1 MLLPTTLYT
10 LKLLPFFSS
19 NKKDYR
25 VFNFMNGRTEPDSV
39 HEAPSGEDLTLV
51 IDNGCFACRAGWA
64 CEKEPRMQFK
74 NVMAKNR
81 GSRSKAGDWDTQ
93 IGNDIKN
100 IEVVRWLLKTQFDRN
115 VVVNFEVQEQIFDHI
130 FHHLGITSENCVPHP
145 LVLTEAVCNPSHC
158 RHLMSELLFECYHV
172 PRVAY
177 GIDALFS
184 LHHNTGGT
192 PGDALVVSA
201 GFHTTHVL
209 PVIDGRLDAQHCKRI
224 NVGGAHSTAYL
235 QRLLQL
241 KHPALLSGITLSR
254 VEKLAQHHC
263 YVAHD
268 YVAELECWHDSAY
281 SEANTRV
288 IQLPCASR
296 SGLGAAGTVVASPAS
311 MTVAASSL
319 CDDRKQQQ
327 LRRLQELNARRR
339 VERLQADTH
348 KLQTLRKVQEM
359 EVRGNSEQLGQALSS
374 LGLRSIAELHLNIE
388 RLQAAMDTRSHNVQS
403 DDSLEPRP
411 DEERGMEQ
419 EKAEW
424 LQKLRRERGMLLE
437 RLKNRHKNS
446 AHKAEKLHKQNE
458 PYIKE
463 EEDDDDEG
471 MIGHLESIESDSE
484 EDPEHLA
491 DVERLLRQHDTAF
504 EKPGLAVQPPL
515 AAFNLSEF
523 YRLRMGVERPRVP
536 ETIFQPSLL
545 GEDCAGLIETIEFV
559 LNRYPA
565 EQQAK
570 LVQRLFV
577 TGGNAAYVGMQARL
591 QQELLAIR
599 PFKSSFNVMLAEDP
613 VLNSWHGACDWAT
626 RNVENS
632 RVWISRAEYLEK
644 GGHYLKEHEA
654 SNMYIP
660 APSVPQN

>member
-1 MLLPTTLYT
+1 MAFPVE
-10 LKLLPFFSS
+10 
-19 NKKDYR
+19 DDR
-25 VFNFMNGRTEPDSV
+25 VFNFTNGRMEPDPV
-39 HEAPSGEDLTLV
+39 HEPPSGEDLTLV
-51 IDNGCFACRAGWA
+51 IDNGCFSCRAGWA
-64 CEKEPRMQFK
+64 CENEPRMQFK

-158 RHLMSELLFECYHV
+158 RHLMSELLFECYHI
-172 PRVAY
+172 PRVTY

-192 PGDALVVSA
+192 AGDALVVSA
-201 GFHTTHVL
+201 GYHTTHVL

-241 KHPALLSGITLSR
+241 KHPALLAGITLSR

-263 YVAHD
+263 YVARD
-268 YVAELECWHDSAY
+268 YVAELECWHDAAY

-296 SGLGAAGTVVASPAS
+296 PGLGATGTASACPAS
-311 MTVAASSL
+311 APVAANSGG
-319 CDDRKQQQ
+319 DERRQQQ
-327 LRRLQELNARRR
+327 LRRLQELNTRRR
-339 VERLQADTH
+339 VERLQADAH

-359 EVRGNSEQLGQALSS
+359 EAHGNSEQLSQALCS
-374 LGLRSIAELHLNIE
+374 LGLRSMAELHLNIE
-388 RLQAAMDTRSHNVQS
+388 RLQAAMDTRSHHVQS
-403 DDSLEPRP
+403 DDFQEPRA

-437 RLKNRHKNS
+437 RLKNRLKDS

-471 MIGHLESIESDSE
+471 MMGHRESTESDSE
-484 EDPEHLA
+484 EDREHLA

-559 LNRYPA
+559 INRYPA

-613 VLNSWHGACDWAT
+613 VLDSWHGACDWAT
-626 RNVENS
+626 RSVENS
-632 RVWISRAEYLEK
+632 QVWISRAEYLEK

-660 APSVPQN
+660 APSIQ